1 MLTPLMA
8 APQGGG
14 DINVEMV
21 RAARAGDA
29 ARVSDLLDRGAQV
42 DAKVLLGN
50 GLGTAISEAASRGFS
65 DVVRLLVDAGG
76 DVNLIDNNGWT
87 PLMSAEN
94 PDIVRLLVSLGAEV
108 DATDVNGW
116 TALMILED
124 LDAVEALLEAGAR
137 PNARNTFG
145 WTTLMSAAFGGLT
158 DKVRLLLA
166 TGVEVDSPDNQ
177 GRTSLM
183 VAYRGDR
190 SAVEVLIQAGADP
203 NGRDETGSTALMAAA
218 LSVADDKVQFLI
230 DAGADLNVRDDQGRT
245 ALMLADSLGH
255 TRIADILREAGAEE

>member
-14 DINVEMV
+14 DVNVEMV

-29 ARVSDLLDRGAQV
+29 ARVGDLLERGAEV
-42 DAKVLLGN
+42 NAKVLFGN

-76 DVNLIDNNGWT
+76 DVNLTDNNGWT

-94 PDIVRLLVSLGAEV
+94 PDIVRLLVSFGAEV

-116 TALMILED
+116 TALMILEEIG
-124 LDAVEALLEAGAR
+124 AVEALLEAGAR
-137 PNARNTFG
+137 ADVRNTFG
-145 WTTLMSAAFGGLT
+145 WTALMSAAFGGLT

-166 TGVEVDSPDNQ
+166 RGADVESRDNQ
-177 GRTSLM
+177 GRTPLM

-190 SAVEVLIQAGADP
+190 SAVEALIHAGADP
-203 NGRDETGSTALMAAA
+203 NARDETGSTALMAAA
-218 LSVADDKVQFLI
+218 LSVDDDKVQFLI
-230 DAGADLNVRDDQGRT
+230 DAGADLNVRDGQGRT

-255 TRIADILREAGAEE
+255 TRMADIFREAGAEE